1 MPEPSPTTPAPG
13 PGAAPDNT
21 PRLGPVALCTLLAR
35 DGQALVD
42 AYTGYL
48 HQVMVLADTLDA
60 ITAGAI
66 GYPELSGARC
76 WLLANARGRR
86 WLQVV
91 EYAAAIPGDSLAS
104 YGWLAMEVLV
114 ADVDSLAA
122 GLNGSPFEILRPPAN
137 LDVSDRIR
145 ACQVK
150 GPAGEL
156 LYLTQV
162 DSEVPPFEL
171 PVCEAPVDHLFI
183 PVLST
188 PSRERSLAEYSA
200 LSGTDGLSFDTRVTV
215 VNQARGFDLERRH
228 PVATLQLRGQ
238 ALIEIDEIAGTR
250 PPSPGICSGMASVA
264 FYCDNQRNPASIA
277 ATTGPFANQNVVAG
291 RGCAGERF
299 TLVYP

>member
-156 LYLTQV
+156 L
-162 DSEVPPFEL
+162 
-171 PVCEAPVDHLFI
+171 
-183 PVLST
+183 
-188 PSRERSLAEYSA
+188 
-200 LSGTDGLSFDTRVTV
+200 
-215 VNQARGFDLERRH
+215 
-228 PVATLQLRGQ
+228 
-238 ALIEIDEIAGTR
+238 
-250 PPSPGICSGMASVA
+250 
-264 FYCDNQRNPASIA
+264 
-277 ATTGPFANQNVVAG
+277 
-291 RGCAGERF
+291 
-299 TLVYP
+299 